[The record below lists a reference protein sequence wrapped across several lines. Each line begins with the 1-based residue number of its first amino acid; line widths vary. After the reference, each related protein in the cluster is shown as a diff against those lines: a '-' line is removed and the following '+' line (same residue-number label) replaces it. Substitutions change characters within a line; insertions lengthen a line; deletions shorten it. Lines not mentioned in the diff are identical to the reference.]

1 MIQFFIKTLPLLLIL
16 SLIACGGGA
25 ASTPEEAEAWK
36 EASQKNSL
44 KALDSFLIAF
54 PQTKLK
60 PEIAKRREGMLF
72 QVAKVE
78 NTEYHYKK
86 YLKEFPQ
93 GKRNKEV
100 EEKLKALGNDEIAV
114 ESMRN
119 KTFVGSIRYLDG
131 SKPDIEVLALKFSD
145 IEDSGNEIRFKAAIH
160 LTADVKKE
168 MTGIIQKP
176 QMSIKFEEGSDDT
189 FLLDLPDGRAYMR
202 DGQIVMESTD
212 PEKKQYWKV
221 K

>member
-1 MIQFFIKTLPLLLIL
+1 MLLLSLL
-16 SLIACGGGA
+16 SCGAGA
-25 ASTPEEAEAWK
+25 PSSPQEAEAWK

-44 KALDSFLIAF
+44 KALDSFLVAF
-54 PQTKLK
+54 PETKLK

-93 GKRNKEV
+93 GKRKKEM
-100 EEKLKALGNDEIAV
+100 EEKLKTLPNDAIAA
-114 ESMRN
+114 ETMQN

-131 SKPDIEVLALKFSD
+131 SKPDIEVLALKFSA
-145 IEDSGNEIRFKAAIH
+145 IEDLGNEIRFRAAIH

-168 MTGIIQKP
+168 LTGIIQKP
-176 QMSIKFEEGSDDT
+176 QMSIKFEEGNDDT
-189 FLLDLPDGRAYMR
+189 FLLDLPNGRAYMR
-202 DGQIVMESTD
+202 EGQLVMESTD
-212 PEKKQYWKV
+212 PEKKQYWRV